1 MVAKVFNK
9 EGFSVETR
17 KISDDITVRGIALGE
32 KGRGRH
38 ETFIPVPKEFPD
50 KPEETVLGFS
60 MGLTRSE
67 RPRLVVNRNG
77 GDRSVTALLSSN
89 GGYRRGTCGEIYVLT
104 SSKVL
109 AVATGY
115 GAWGDAGRIG
125 TWTDACIQF
134 SSGWIRVKYSGH
146 SGKRLYCGFCPDGK
160 FRSFDSIDD
169 LIMAFDMNGWNM
181 PFKFDA
187 DNRTCDL
194 DGEWTL
200 AQCLGG
206 SYE

>member
-9 EGFSVETR
+9 GFSVEDR
-17 KISDDITVRGIALGE
+17 KISDDITIRGIALGE
-32 KGRGRH
+32 RGRGRH
-38 ETFIPVPKEFPD
+38 ETFIPVPREFPD
-50 KPEETVLGFS
+50 RPEDEMVPGIC
-60 MGLTRSE
+60 MGLTKSGK
-67 RPRLVVNRNG
+67 PRLIVSHDKN
-77 GDRSVTALLSSN
+77 DSSITALLSSN
-89 GGYRRGTCGEIYVLT
+89 GGYRRGTCGEIYVLK
-104 SSKVL
+104 SSKVST
-109 AVATGY
+109 VATGY

-146 SGKRLYCGFCPDGK
+146 SGDRLYCGFCPDNK
-160 FRSFDSIDD
+160 FRTFESIDD

-194 DGEWTL
+194 KEEWVP
-200 AQCLGG
+200 AQLWGG
-206 SYE
+206 KNE